1 MYLQRLFLGFLIA
14 KKKLK
19 PVRKIDMVL
28 IAAVVGWGVFYTIRI
43 ILKMVRE
50 AKQSTLPGVE
60 GHITETVEMTDVQQ
74 HEQNNQ

>member
-19 PVRKIDMVL
+19 PVRRIDMVL
-28 IAAVVGWGVFYTIRI
+28 IAVVVGWGVFYTRI

-50 AKQSTLPGVE
+50 AKQSALPGAE
-60 GHITETVEMTDVQQ
+60 AQNTETAKNDGFAA
-74 HEQNNQ
+74 

>member
-1 MYLQRLFLGFLIA
+1 MYLQRLLLGFLIA

-19 PVRKIDMVL
+19 PVRRIDMVL

-50 AKQSTLPGVE
+50 AKQSALPGAE
-60 GHITETVEMTDVQQ
+60 AQNTEPAKNDGCTT
-74 HEQNNQ
+74 